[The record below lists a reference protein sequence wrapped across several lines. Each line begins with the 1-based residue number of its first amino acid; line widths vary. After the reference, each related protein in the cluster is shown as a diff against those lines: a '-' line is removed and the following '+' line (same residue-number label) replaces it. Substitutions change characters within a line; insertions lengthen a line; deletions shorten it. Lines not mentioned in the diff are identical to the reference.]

1 MKPWTPLAPLL
12 AFAAFAAP
20 AALAQPVGENPPTST
35 ILCLDV
41 SGRSLPPVC
50 KVPPSRLD
58 PTEDICLCHEGI
70 RVTAPICPP
79 GVKPPTESLALERAR
94 RAYLQKGT
102 LVGATF
108 EGRPMCV
115 AGRLTPGR

>member
-1 MKPWTPLAPLL
+1 MKPWMPI
-12 AFAAFAAP
+12 AFAVVAAAP
-20 AALAQPVGENPPTST
+20 AALAQPVGETPPTST

-58 PTEDICLCHEGI
+58 PTEDICLCHEGV
-70 RVTAPICPP
+70 RVIAPICPP
-79 GVKPPTESLALERAR
+79 GVKPPAESLALERAR

-102 LVGATF
+102 LMGATF

-115 AGRLTPGR
+115 APRLSR